1 MKVSDVNIDDEFI
14 TVKVEDSIINVSKS
28 IATGGVPD
36 AVVVNEKE
44 EVVGTL
50 DDYDIVSK
58 VLAEERDPT
67 LINASEIMSTHPPIR
82 LETELNEVYNS
93 MKSLDV
99 SMLPVTD
106 GERKLLGVVTIMDIL
121 EAMAY
126 DDYQSRG
133 LRGFFNK
140 LLRRRD

>member
-14 TVKVEDSIINVSKS
+14 TVNADDTIIKVAKS
-28 IATGGVPD
+28 IAQAGVPD
-36 AVVVNEKE
+36 AVVVNENDQ
-44 EVVGTL
+44 VVGSL

-58 VLAEERDPT
+58 VLAEEKDPMT
-67 LINASEIMSTHPPIR
+67 MKASEIMSTHPPIKPD
-82 LETELNEVYNS
+82 TKLNEVYES

-99 SMLPVTD
+99 SMLPITD
-106 GERKLLGVVTIMDIL
+106 EGRKLLGVVTIMDVL

-133 LRGFFNK
+133 LRGFFNR
-140 LLRRRD
+140 LLNRGD

>member
-14 TVKVEDSIINVSKS
+14 TVKATDSVIAVAKA
-28 IATGGVPD
+28 IATGGIPD
-36 AVVVNEKE
+36 AVVLNEKD
-44 EVVGTL
+44 EVMGSL

-58 VLAEERDPT
+58 VLAEEKDASIIT
-67 LINASEIMSTHPPIR
+67 ASEIMSTHPPIK
-82 LETELNEVYNS
+82 LETNLTDVYES

-99 SMLPVTD
+99 SMLPITD
-106 GERKLLGVVTIMDIL
+106 AERKLLGVVTVMDVL

-133 LRGFFNK
+133 LRGLINRIF
-140 LLRRRD
+140 RRGD

>member
-14 TVKVEDSIINVSKS
+14 TVKAGDSIIDVAKS

-44 EVVGTL
+44 EVVGSL

-58 VLAEERDPT
+58 VLAEEKDP
-67 LINASEIMSTHPPIR
+67 NSMVASEIMSTHPPIK
-82 LETELNEVYNS
+82 LETKLEEVYES

-106 GERKLLGVVTIMDIL
+106 PERKLLGVVTIMDVL

-126 DDYQSRG
+126 GDYQSRG

-140 LLRRRD
+140 LLNRGD